1 MSNSSHHLFHCTT
14 EKELCE
20 SLIKVEEAFKNPP
33 DSIAQFN
40 LVEISIFNPYETQ
53 AHKTLQ
59 SYKDL
64 LEKSQI
70 GVFWLEQII
79 IQCRA
84 STRGDSPGFNLVIK
98 PNDNPFKGILSFS
111 IGATSQ
117 TNGNAAWPEDIRWYL
132 ERIYQILGVQD
143 YLNTLKETAGYQ
155 ELQDFAQKKYLD
167 LASLHRDLTHQLQED
182 FDKKEKKR
190 EDNENER
197 VQYYAAKEKTLEE
210 KYQEK
215 HKAVDIQEPR
225 DKRRKVVEG
234 LKEDLKKAESYVGFS
249 KSHWVMIAV
258 YAVLLGL
265 IAIANVNPSLIDLD
279 KELWSEEGVG
289 PIYKIL
295 LRILL
300 AGSFLGIAIMFLRW
314 IQRLQHM
321 NDNQIIRERQLY
333 IDMLR
338 CELVSETIFDWL
350 ETKKRHDDSTKEI
363 PPQLLESY
371 TRNLFSHDKETH
383 PEITH
388 PMEDV
393 LKSLTGLKKVTVGN
407 VSVER

>member
-1 MSNSSHHLFHCTT
+1 MSNPNQAYLFHCAT

-20 SLIKVEEAFKNPP
+20 SLLRVEEAFKNPP
-33 DSIAQFN
+33 DSISQLN
-40 LVEISIFNPYETQ
+40 LIRISISDPYKPQ
-53 AHKTLQ
+53 NHDTLQ
-59 SYKDL
+59 RYKDS
-64 LEKSQI
+64 LEEFQA
-70 GVFWLEQII
+70 GGFWFEQITI
-79 IQCRA
+79 EWRSA
-84 STRGDSPGFNLVIK
+84 VEANSPGFNLLIK
-98 PNDNPFKGILSFS
+98 PNDNLFKGILSFS
-111 IGATSQ
+111 ITQ
-117 TNGNAAWPEDIRWYL
+117 INQWPEGTRWYR
-132 ERIYQILGVQD
+132 ERIYQILGVQN
-143 YLNTLKETAGYQ
+143 YLNALKETTGYQ
-155 ELQDFAQKKYLD
+155 ELQDLAQQKYLD
-167 LASLHRDLTHQLQED
+167 LANLHRDLTHQLQQD

-190 EDNENER
+190 EDDENER
-197 VQYYAAKEKTLEE
+197 VQHYAAKEKTLKEE
-210 KYQEK
+210 YQEK

-234 LKEDLKKAESYVGFS
+234 LKEDLKKAESYVRFS

-265 IAIANVNPSLIDLD
+265 IATANVNPSLIHLD
-279 KELWSEEGVG
+279 KDLWSEEGVG

-371 TRNLFSHDKETH
+371 TRNLFSHDKEAH

>member
-1 MSNSSHHLFHCTT
+1 MSNPNQAYPFHCTT

-20 SLIKVEEAFKNPP
+20 NLLRVEEAFKNPP
-33 DSIAQFN
+33 DSISQLN
-40 LVEISIFNPYETQ
+40 LIRISIPDPYGHQ
-53 AHKTLQ
+53 NHDTLQ
-59 SYKDL
+59 FYKDS

-70 GVFWLEQII
+70 GVFCFEQITI
-79 IQCRA
+79 EWRSA
-84 STRGDSPGFNLVIK
+84 VEADSPGFNLLIK
-98 PNDNPFKGILSFS
+98 PNDNLFKGILSFS
-111 IGATSQ
+111 ITQ
-117 TNGNAAWPEDIRWYL
+117 INQWPKDIRWYFW
-132 ERIYQILGVQD
+132 RIYQILGVQD
-143 YLNTLKETAGYQ
+143 YLNTIKETTGYQ
-155 ELQDFAQKKYLD
+155 ELQDLARQKYLD
-167 LASLHRDLTHQLQED
+167 LANLHRDLTHQLQQD

-190 EDNENER
+190 EDDENER
-197 VQYYAAKEKTLEE
+197 VQHYAAKEKTLKEE
-210 KYQEK
+210 YQEK

-234 LKEDLKKAESYVGFS
+234 LKEDLKKAESYVRFS

-265 IAIANVNPSLIDLD
+265 IATANFDPSLIHLD

-383 PEITH
+383 PEVTH

-393 LKSLTGLKKVTVGN
+393 LKSITGLKKVTVGN

>member
-1 MSNSSHHLFHCTT
+1 
-14 EKELCE
+14 
-20 SLIKVEEAFKNPP
+20 
-33 DSIAQFN
+33 
-40 LVEISIFNPYETQ
+40 
-53 AHKTLQ
+53 
-59 SYKDL
+59 
-64 LEKSQI
+64 
-70 GVFWLEQII
+70 
-79 IQCRA
+79 
-84 STRGDSPGFNLVIK
+84 
-98 PNDNPFKGILSFS
+98 
-111 IGATSQ
+111 
-117 TNGNAAWPEDIRWYL
+117 
-132 ERIYQILGVQD
+132 
-143 YLNTLKETAGYQ
+143 
-155 ELQDFAQKKYLD
+155 
-167 LASLHRDLTHQLQED
+167 LASLHRDLTHQFQQDFNKKKKKCED
-182 FDKKEKKR
+182 D
-190 EDNENER
+190 ENER
-197 VQYYAAKEKTLEE
+197 VQHYADKEKTLEE

-265 IAIANVNPSLIDLD
+265 IAIANVNPSLIHLD